1 MTNNTDH
8 PAGFAAAVSPVASTV
23 VHTPQD
29 AIIAG
34 ETSIPSQGENMPAY
48 HARPR
53 AADGPLPVVIVVQ
66 EIFGVHEHIRD
77 ICRRLAL
84 EGYMAVAPELYF
96 RQGDPN
102 EYDDISSLLSNLV
115 SKVPDAQ
122 VLADLDHVASWA
134 SRNGGDAHRLM
145 LTGFCWGGRIAW
157 LYAAHNP
164 QLKAAVAWYGKLLGD
179 KTLNSPKHP
188 VDVATDLTAPV
199 LGLYGA
205 QDTGIS
211 LESVETMRQALRAP
225 MQRRKLSFTRTRA
238 MRLTPI
244 IARVITRRRQ
254 RMVGSA
260 CWSGST
266 PTVVRKDKKRPGNRA
281 FFIAAYFWW
290 VRYAPYKATNHTI
303 PFSSGCD
310 GCAARTHP
318 TNHKP
323 HRTVF
328 CELRWVRCAYP
339 PYKITNLITPFSAGC
354 GGCATLTH
362 PTKP

>member
-1 MTNNTDH
+1 MNNNTDNK
-8 PAGFAAAVSPVASTV
+8 AGFAAAVSPVASTV

-34 ETSIPSQGENMPAY
+34 ETSIPTQGENMPAY

-84 EGYMAVAPELYF
+84 EGYLAVAPELYF

-164 QLKAAVAWYGKLLGD
+164 QLKAAVAWYGKLMGD

-188 VDVATDLTAPV
+188 VDIATDLTAPV

-211 LESVETMRQALRAP
+211 LESVETMRQALRAANA
-225 MQRRKLSFTRTRA
+225 KA
-238 MRLTPI
+238 EI
-244 IARVITRRRQ
+244 IVYPDAGHAFNADYRPSYHEASAKDGWE
-254 RMVGSA
+254 RMLEWFKAYGS
-260 CWSGST
+260 
-266 PTVVRKDKKRPGNRA
+266 KKA
-281 FFIAAYFWW
+281 
-290 VRYAPYKATNHTI
+290 
-303 PFSSGCD
+303 
-310 GCAARTHP
+310 
-318 TNHKP
+318 
-323 HRTVF
+323 
-328 CELRWVRCAYP
+328 
-339 PYKITNLITPFSAGC
+339 
-354 GGCATLTH
+354 
-362 PTKP
+362 